1 MFKHIKNYIPVAA
14 ALLSL
19 GMFTACSDDD
29 NVEQDEWTA
38 TYVYLQRT
46 DFLESDSKEF
56 SLVHTPLEL
65 SGNVNMEFSA
75 KIQKT
80 SNHDISVEVGVEG
93 SENLPSTSYRFV
105 DREGN
110 TLSSNTLTIKAGQI
124 SSDTVRMVLDD
135 LSPLAGIDGKITE
148 KGCIKIDKVI
158 TDTPNTLVATNPKMK
173 QLDFSVVKDKKRY
186 VIMGNVP
193 TGSVQVPLNAD
204 ALTLSGANYYTDPK
218 NLVDGNSSSYV
229 LFYGNAEKGIQI
241 DLGEERIVTA
251 IQTDYLYSGYD
262 SSNVTVMCADGD
274 EWKEIGTLDV
284 NGQTQIINLLGKPKS
299 RYLYLRLNKWF
310 SAWGYI
316 YMTQLRVYAE

>member
-19 GMFTACSDDD
+19 GMFTACNDDD

-110 TLSSNTLTIKAGQI
+110 PLSSNTLTIKAGQI
-124 SSDTVRMVLDD
+124 SSDTVCMVLDD

-186 VIMGNVP
+186 VILGNVP
-193 TGSVQVPLNAD
+193 TGSVQVPLTAE
-204 ALTLSGANYYTDPK
+204 ALTVSGTNWYTDPK
-218 NLVDGNSSSYV
+218 SLVDGNSNSYV

-241 DLGEERIVTA
+241 DLGEERTITA

-284 NGQTQIINLLGKPKS
+284 KGATQIINLLGKPKS

-310 SAWGYI
+310 SSWGYV

>member
-110 TLSSNTLTIKAGQI
+110 PLSSNTLTIKAGQI

-135 LSPLAGIDGKITE
+135 LSPLAGIDGKLTE
-148 KGCIKIDKVI
+148 KGCIKIDKII

-204 ALTLSGANYYTDPK
+204 ALTLSGASYYTDPK
-218 NLVDGNSSSYV
+218 NLVDGNSNSYV

>member
-80 SNHDISVEVGVEG
+80 SNHDISVELGVEG

-110 TLSSNTLTIKAGQI
+110 PLSSNTLTIKAGQI
-124 SSDTVRMVLDD
+124 SSDTVCMVLDD
-135 LSPLAGIDGKITE
+135 LSPLAGIDGKLTE

-186 VIMGNVP
+186 VTMGNVP
-193 TGSVQVPLNAD
+193 TGSVQVPLTAE
-204 ALTLSGANYYTDPK
+204 ALTVSGANWYTDPK

>member
-19 GMFTACSDDD
+19 GMFTACSDD

-80 SNHDISVEVGVEG
+80 SNHDISVELGVEG

-204 ALTLSGANYYTDPK
+204 ALTLSGASYYTDPK

>member
-80 SNHDISVEVGVEG
+80 SNHDISVELGVEG

-204 ALTLSGANYYTDPK
+204 ALTLSGASYYTDPK

>member
-110 TLSSNTLTIKAGQI
+110 PLSSNTLTIKAGQI
-124 SSDTVRMVLDD
+124 SSDTVCMVLDD
-135 LSPLAGIDGKITE
+135 LSPLAGIDGKLTE

-186 VIMGNVP
+186 VTMGNVP
-193 TGSVQVPLNAD
+193 TGSVQVPLTAE
-204 ALTLSGANYYTDPK
+204 ALTVSGANWYTDPK
-218 NLVDGNSSSYV
+218 SLVDGNSNSYV

-241 DLGEERIVTA
+241 DLGEERTITA
-251 IQTDYLYSGYD
+251 IQTDYLYSSYG

-284 NGQTQIINLLGKPKS
+284 TGATQIINLLGKPKS

-310 SAWGYI
+310 SSYV

>member
-204 ALTLSGANYYTDPK
+204 ALTLSGASYYTDPK

-284 NGQTQIINLLGKPKS
+284 TGQTQIINLLGKPKS

>member
-19 GMFTACSDDD
+19 GMFTACSDD

-80 SNHDISVEVGVEG
+80 SNHDISVELGVEG

-110 TLSSNTLTIKAGQI
+110 PLSSNTLTIKAGQI
-124 SSDTVRMVLDD
+124 SSDTVCMVLDD
-135 LSPLAGIDGKITE
+135 LSPLAGIDGKLTE

-186 VIMGNVP
+186 VTMGNVP

-204 ALTLSGANYYTDPK
+204 ALTLSGASYYTDPK

>member
-135 LSPLAGIDGKITE
+135 LSPLAGIDGKLTE

-204 ALTLSGANYYTDPK
+204 ALTLSGASYYTDPK

>member
-80 SNHDISVEVGVEG
+80 SSHDISVEVGVEG

-110 TLSSNTLTIKAGQI
+110 QLASNTLTIKAGQT
-124 SSDTVRMVLDD
+124 SSDTIRMVLDD
-135 LSPLAGIDGKITE
+135 LSPLAGIDGELTE

>member
-80 SNHDISVEVGVEG
+80 SSHDISVELGVEG

-110 TLSSNTLTIKAGQI
+110 PLSSNTLTIKAGQI

-135 LSPLAGIDGKITE
+135 LSPLAGIDGKLTE

-204 ALTLSGANYYTDPK
+204 ALTLSGASYYTDPK
-218 NLVDGNSSSYV
+218 NLVDGNSNSYV

-251 IQTDYLYSGYD
+251 IQTDYLYSG
-262 SSNVTVMCADGD
+262 
-274 EWKEIGTLDV
+274 
-284 NGQTQIINLLGKPKS
+284 
-299 RYLYLRLNKWF
+299 
-310 SAWGYI
+310 
-316 YMTQLRVYAE
+316 

>member
-56 SLVHTPLEL
+56 SLGHTPLEL

-204 ALTLSGANYYTDPK
+204 ALTLSGASYYTDPK

>member
-1 MFKHIKNYIPVAA
+1 
-14 ALLSL
+14 
-19 GMFTACSDDD
+19 
-29 NVEQDEWTA
+29 
-38 TYVYLQRT
+38 
-46 DFLESDSKEF
+46 
-56 SLVHTPLEL
+56 
-65 SGNVNMEFSA
+65 
-75 KIQKT
+75 
-80 SNHDISVEVGVEG
+80 
-93 SENLPSTSYRFV
+93 
-105 DREGN
+105 
-110 TLSSNTLTIKAGQI
+110 
-124 SSDTVRMVLDD
+124 
-135 LSPLAGIDGKITE
+135 
-148 KGCIKIDKVI
+148 
-158 TDTPNTLVATNPKMK
+158 MK
-173 QLDFSVVKDKKRY
+173 QLDFSVVKDKMRY

-204 ALTLSGANYYTDPK
+204 ALTLSGASYYTDPK

-284 NGQTQIINLLGKPKS
+284 TGATQIINLLGKPKS

>member
-193 TGSVQVPLNAD
+193 TSSVQVPLNAD
-204 ALTLSGANYYTDPK
+204 ALTLSGASYYTDPK

>member
-110 TLSSNTLTIKAGQI
+110 QLASNTLTIKAGQT
-124 SSDTVRMVLDD
+124 SSDTIRMVLDD
-135 LSPLAGIDGKITE
+135 LSPLAGIDGELTE
-148 KGCIKIDKVI
+148 KGCIKIDKII

-173 QLDFSVVKDKKRY
+173 QLDFSVFKDKKRY

-193 TGSVQVPLNAD
+193 TGSVQVPLTAE
-204 ALTLSGANYYTDPK
+204 ALTVSGAKWNTDPK
-218 NLVDGNSSSYV
+218 SLVDGKSDSYV
-229 LFYGNAEKGIQI
+229 MFYGDTEKGIQI
-241 DLGEERIVTA
+241 DLGEERTVTA
-251 IQTDYLYSGYD
+251 IQTDYMYSSYG

-284 NGQTQIINLLGKPKS
+284 TGATQIINLLGKPKS

>member
-204 ALTLSGANYYTDPK
+204 ALTLSGASYYTDPK

>member
-80 SNHDISVEVGVEG
+80 SSHDISVELGVEG

-110 TLSSNTLTIKAGQI
+110 QLASNTLTIKAGQT
-124 SSDTVRMVLDD
+124 SSDTIRMVLDD
-135 LSPLAGIDGKITE
+135 LSPLAGIDGELTE

-193 TGSVQVPLNAD
+193 TGSVQVPLTAE
-204 ALTLSGANYYTDPK
+204 ALTVSGANWYTDPK
-218 NLVDGNSSSYV
+218 SLVDGKSDSYV

-241 DLGEERIVTA
+241 DLGEERTVTA

-284 NGQTQIINLLGKPKS
+284 TGATQIINLLGKPKS